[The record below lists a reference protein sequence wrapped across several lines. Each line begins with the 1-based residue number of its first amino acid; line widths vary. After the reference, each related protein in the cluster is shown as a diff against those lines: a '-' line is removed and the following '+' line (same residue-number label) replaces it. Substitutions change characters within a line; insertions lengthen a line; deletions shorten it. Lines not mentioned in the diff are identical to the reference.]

1 MKKIITFFSVLIL
14 LLPIAIAETQ
24 IFSGKV
30 ITDQEKVIDGN
41 IFKFTYD
48 ESSNK
53 LFVQNPSQSL
63 IIENGKCKSNN
74 VFRICIN
81 SANFSD
87 RNITTYVT
95 YYEIDTIIYKI
106 TGSLSAVSTATSTSL
121 LQKDS
126 ADLTITITNP
136 TDVDVTNLKYEEN
149 LTGFAVTYVDG
160 CTLKDNKLSWS
171 GSIPSNSH
179 KVCTATLVAQQ
190 EGTYNLVGSLNYSN
204 GFETEKKA
212 TDTLTITVLPH
223 QLAVNQMID
232 NDVEIQQPFYINVS
246 LQNINL
252 NEKIDLAITVDIP
265 WNFELLN
272 KMPYFSRDVNVLKS
286 SSKMDPGSSFNYS
299 LYLKGNAESKI
310 PIKQTFEY
318 KIKSI
323 SYVIE
328 NDTFVNS
335 AEPKPVIN
343 LSTDSAEVTPGE
355 KFIVSAQIRNPS
367 KIYELTNI
375 KAKLSAPYNNDAEQ
389 NLNKLMP
396 GDSYSIISST
406 LSIPKSSIEEL
417 DKTIKLNLNVEYNF
431 NDVIKSINKSVELKI
446 KSLNATTSNATIRKD
461 SAQNSNEAK
470 INQTASIESNVSNK
484 PNVIETKIEQP
495 KPTFFTKENLV
506 IIASVFLTLLVVTFI
521 IIKIGKRK
529 KGIEQLKEKVV
540 KDLEEELNKP
550 KTF

>member
-95 YYEIDTIIYKI
+95 YYEIDTTIYKI

-232 NDVEIQQPFYINVS
+232 SDVEIQQPFYINVS

-265 WNFELLN
+265 
-272 KMPYFSRDVNVLKS
+272 
-286 SSKMDPGSSFNYS
+286 
-299 LYLKGNAESKI
+299 
-310 PIKQTFEY
+310 
-318 KIKSI
+318 
-323 SYVIE
+323 
-328 NDTFVNS
+328 
-335 AEPKPVIN
+335 
-343 LSTDSAEVTPGE
+343 
-355 KFIVSAQIRNPS
+355 
-367 KIYELTNI
+367 
-375 KAKLSAPYNNDAEQ
+375 
-389 NLNKLMP
+389 
-396 GDSYSIISST
+396 
-406 LSIPKSSIEEL
+406 
-417 DKTIKLNLNVEYNF
+417 
-431 NDVIKSINKSVELKI
+431 
-446 KSLNATTSNATIRKD
+446 
-461 SAQNSNEAK
+461 
-470 INQTASIESNVSNK
+470 
-484 PNVIETKIEQP
+484 
-495 KPTFFTKENLV
+495 
-506 IIASVFLTLLVVTFI
+506 
-521 IIKIGKRK
+521 
-529 KGIEQLKEKVV
+529 
-540 KDLEEELNKP
+540 
-550 KTF
+550 